1 MKIRTNVK
9 TRGTSMNHNE
19 ALAVRTS
26 VKARGASLNHNEALA
41 R

>member
-19 ALAVRTS
+19 ALAVRTG
-26 VKARGASLNHNEALA
+26 VKSRGTSMNHNEALA